1 MDADFVNAYVEQLN
15 KALHDQSSEIVV
27 LKTRLAVTEKMA
39 ASLQVELQETKI
51 ALEKLQVKKSKANPS
66 DDF

>member
-1 MDADFVNAYVEQLN
+1 MDADFINAYVEQLN

-27 LKTRLAVTEKMA
+27 LKTRLAVTEKLA
-39 ASLQVELQETKI
+39 ASLQVQLKETQS
-51 ALEKLQVKKSKANPS
+51 ALEKLQNKKSKTS